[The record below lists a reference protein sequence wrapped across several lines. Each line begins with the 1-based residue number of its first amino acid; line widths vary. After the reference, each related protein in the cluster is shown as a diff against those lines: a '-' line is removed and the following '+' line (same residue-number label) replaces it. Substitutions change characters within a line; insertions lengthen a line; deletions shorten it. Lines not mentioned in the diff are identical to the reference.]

1 MLEFE
6 NFDTNPFLG
15 SLLGREE
22 RSVTTQR
29 TAVKETIFFGKEFEF
44 KVIKRKDKPNVK
56 RENRLS
62 L

>member
-44 KVIKRKDKPNVK
+44 KVIKSKDKPNVK
-56 RENRLS
+56 RDNRLS